1 MKRGNVNIIIYSHKH
16 FYATRKCCCYSNLC
30 VEEIYAF
37 FSRKL
42 HGKMHFYSVCV
53 KVKNI
58 LDLSQHLISPDFI
71 IQGATPLLFNLIYVN
86 ICKKYVCCEKK
97 RREAGSCKIRFN
109 IVSQWNGV
117 SLRRG
122 YLIYRNYTD
131 FPNMHVSIPCIYM
144 YALLHFSHFLLVNNK
159 VSNM

>member
-71 IQGATPLLFNLIYVN
+71 VQGATPLLFNLIYVN

-97 RREAGSCKIRFN
+97 RRGQDLARLDSILFH
-109 IVSQWNGV
+109 NGMV
-117 SLRRG
+117 
-122 YLIYRNYTD
+122 
-131 FPNMHVSIPCIYM
+131 FH
-144 YALLHFSHFLLVNNK
+144 
-159 VSNM
+159 

>member
-1 MKRGNVNIIIYSHKH
+1 MQHESAVAIAIYVLKKYTH
-16 FYATRKCCCYSNLC
+16 
-30 VEEIYAF
+30 F

-71 IQGATPLLFNLIYVN
+71 VQGATPLLFNLIYVN

-97 RREAGSCKIRFN
+97 RRGQDLARSDSILFH
-109 IVSQWNGV
+109 NGMV
-117 SLRRG
+117 
-122 YLIYRNYTD
+122 
-131 FPNMHVSIPCIYM
+131 FH
-144 YALLHFSHFLLVNNK
+144 
-159 VSNM
+159 

>member
-71 IQGATPLLFNLIYVN
+71 VQGATPLLFNLIYVN

-97 RREAGSCKIRFN
+97 RRGRILQDQIQYCFIMEWCFIKKVLFDLQKLHWFSKYACINSIH
-109 IVSQWNGV
+109 I
-117 SLRRG
+117 
-122 YLIYRNYTD
+122 
-131 FPNMHVSIPCIYM
+131 HVRSI
-144 YALLHFSHFLLVNNK
+144 AFFSFLASK
-159 VSNM
+159 